1 MDSNKFFY
9 NEYDTSLRSQYSQ
22 KSGIYVIE
30 QPLIKYN
37 GARCFKIGMAE
48 ASSKGLPGRLA
59 NYKTAYGPANFRIHL
74 LWEIPKIVGGI
85 SRLYYNVEQH
95 IHAILR
101 LNSRAVPKTNEW
113 FVDLNF
119 IISVIHEVKRIIT
132 KSLTVKMDWRF
143 HDFSDYKAVRI
154 SDRRMGNVYEILKQT
169 PKGYSDI
176 FVKDRSNIRR
186 EVDKNQRYLAR
197 EIITPNGKAW
207 IESYNKDKN
216 KWFVRYESLDHSRV
230 EKYLT
235 EEQIEKYIAK
245 VKKI

>member
-1 MDSNKFFY
+1 MDSNTFFKKE
-9 NEYDTSLRSQYSQ
+9 NPIREQYKQ
-22 KSGIYVIE
+22 KSGIYVLE
-30 QPLIKYN
+30 QPVIKYN
-37 GARCFKIGMAE
+37 GARCFKVGMAE
-48 ASSKGLPGRLA
+48 ASTKGLSGRIA
-59 NYKTAYGPANFRIHL
+59 NYRTAYGPAPFVIHL

-101 LNSRAVPKTNEW
+101 LNSRAVQGTNEW

-119 IISVIHEVKRIIT
+119 IISIIQEVKRIIN
-132 KSLTVKMDWRF
+132 KSLSVKMDWRF
-143 HDFSDYKAVRI
+143 HDFSNYKPLKI
-154 SDRRMGNVYEILKQT
+154 SERRMGNVYEILKQT

-186 EVDKNQRYLAR
+186 EVDKNQRYLSR

-207 IESYNKDKN
+207 VEGYDKEKN
-216 KWFVRYESLDHSRV
+216 KWYVRYESSDHSRV

-245 VKKI
+245 VKKN

>member
-1 MDSNKFFY
+1 MDSRDFFKKDDIIR
-9 NEYDTSLRSQYSQ
+9 EQYKQ
-22 KSGIYVIE
+22 KSGIYVLE
-30 QPLIKYN
+30 QTVIKYN

-48 ASSKGLPGRLA
+48 ASSKGLSGRIA
-59 NYKTAYGPANFRIHL
+59 NYKTAYGPARFSIHL

-101 LNSRAVPKTNEW
+101 LNSRAVPETNEW

-132 KSLTVKMDWRF
+132 KSLTLKMDWRF
-143 HDFSDYKAVRI
+143 NDFSKYKPVRI
-154 SDRRMGNVYEILKQT
+154 SERRMGNVYEILKQT

-197 EIITPNGKAW
+197 EIITPNGKGW
-207 IESYNKDKN
+207 VESYNKDKN
-216 KWFVRYESLDHSRV
+216 KWFVRYESLDHPRV

-245 VKKI
+245 VKKN